1 MFHKRRNSQRMA
13 LTERTAYTLP
23 SHVRGIR
30 VISGKAWVTLGR
42 EDVIVGTQETFYLRP
57 NQHGTVVTALGRDR
71 LEFDLIA

>member
-1 MFHKRRNSQRMA
+1 MMLN
-13 LTERTAYTLP
+13 ERTAYTLP

-42 EDVIVGTQETFYLRP
+42 EDVVVGTQETFYLRP
-57 NQHGTVVTALGRDR
+57 NRHGTVITALGRGH